1 LSDWL
6 YLSLF
11 VLFLLVVEFV
21 PIEVEKQEGGGAP
34 RRTLILMR
42 IWWYSTAAAAVVG
55 WWFGNGFANWLL
67 GLLWLIA
74 AVGAAFSVLSWLG
87 SRLFRKGDKELR

>member
-1 LSDWL
+1 MSDWL

-11 VLFLLVVEFV
+11 LFFLLVIEFV
-21 PIEVEKQEGGGAP
+21 PVEVEKQEGGGVS

-42 IWWYSTAAAAVVG
+42 IWWYAAAAVAVIG
-55 WWFGNGFANWLL
+55 WWFGYGLATWLL

-74 AVGAAFSVLSWLG
+74 AVGAAFAVLSWLG
-87 SRLFRKGDKELR
+87 SKLFRNGGKRSR